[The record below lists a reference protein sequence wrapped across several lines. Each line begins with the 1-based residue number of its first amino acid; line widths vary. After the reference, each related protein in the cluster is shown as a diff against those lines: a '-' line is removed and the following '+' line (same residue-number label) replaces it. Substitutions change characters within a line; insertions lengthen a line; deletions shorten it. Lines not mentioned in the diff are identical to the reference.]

1 MHEFITS
8 TVLFTNICYAL
19 PVSAT
24 GSKDSPLYVRL
35 ADDLTQ
41 QVGRGI
47 LRQGDRVPSLRELSR
62 KKGVSISTALQ
73 AYLHLE
79 NRGFL
84 EARPQSGFYVRTPYS
99 DLIPEPQ
106 FEASKMLPAATGTN
120 AILAEI
126 MEAAS
131 DPSNI
136 SFGAG
141 HPNPE
146 VFPVARLNL
155 ILRRIIRRD
164 PLHSAH
170 YDFPPG
176 AEVLR
181 RQIARRAVDI
191 GGHFTPR
198 EITVTTGALEAMNL
212 CLRAV
217 AKAGDA
223 IAIESPT
230 YFGILQSALALNLKV
245 LEIPTHPQ
253 EGMDLNELERAI
265 RKHRVKACV
274 VMTNCHNPLGY
285 ILSDDYKKALVELTA
300 RHNVAVIEDDI
311 YGDLPLNG
319 PRPRVAK
326 SFDRKGLVMLCS
338 SFSKILC
345 AGFRVGWVVAGRFSA
360 EVQRLKFLTSVA
372 TASLPQRAVAEMIAS
387 GSYDRHLKRLRT
399 VIAARVDDTRRA
411 IARYFPEGTCVSRP
425 AGGYLLWV
433 QLPPRVDGLK
443 LYRAALEQHI
453 CILPGTIFSGV
464 GRYKNYIRINC
475 GDSRSEARDHALVT
489 LGRLCE
495 LL

>member
-1 MHEFITS
+1 
-8 TVLFTNICYAL
+8 
-19 PVSAT
+19 VSSA
-24 GSKDSPLYVRL
+24 GSRKLPLYVRL
-35 ADDLTQ
+35 ADDLTR
-41 QVGRGI
+41 QVDRGI
-47 LRQGDRVPSLRELSR
+47 LRQGDRVPSLRALSLR
-62 KKGVSISTALQ
+62 KGVSISTAMQ

-79 NRGFL
+79 NRGLL

-106 FEASKMLPAATGTN
+106 FEASKMQPPATGTD

-126 MEAAS
+126 MEAAN
-131 DPSNI
+131 DPANI

-141 HPNPE
+141 HPSPE
-146 VFPVARLNL
+146 VFPVSKLNL
-155 ILRRIIRRD
+155 ILRRIIRRH
-164 PLHSAH
+164 PMHSAH

-181 RQIARRAVDI
+181 RQVARRAIDI
-191 GGHFTPR
+191 GAQFTPR
-198 EITVTTGALEAMNL
+198 EVIVTTGALEAMNL

-217 AKAGDA
+217 TQAGDVVA
-223 IAIESPT
+223 VESPT
-230 YFGILQSALALNLKV
+230 YFGILHSALALNLKV

-285 ILSDDYKKALVELTA
+285 VLSDDYKKSLVELTA
-300 RHNVAVIEDDI
+300 RHNVAVIEDDV

-326 SFDRKGLVMLCS
+326 SFDRKELVMLCS
-338 SFSKILC
+338 SFSKILSS
-345 AGFRVGWVVAGRFSA
+345 GFRVGWVVAGRFAA

-372 TASLPQRAVAEMIAS
+372 TASLPQLAVAELMAS

-399 VIAARVDDTRRA
+399 VVAARVEDTRRA

-464 GRYKNYIRINC
+464 GHYKNYIRISC
-475 GDSRSEARDHALVT
+475 GDTRSEARDQALAT

-495 LL
+495 RAR

>member
-1 MHEFITS
+1 MSGI
-8 TVLFTNICYAL
+8 
-19 PVSAT
+19 
-24 GSKDSPLYVRL
+24 GSKESPLYVRL
-35 ADDLTQ
+35 ADDLTE
-41 QVGRGI
+41 QVGRGV

-62 KKGVSISTALQ
+62 RKGVSVSTALQ

-99 DLIPEPQ
+99 ELIPEPQ
-106 FEASKMLPAATGTN
+106 FKASKMQPPATGTN
-120 AILAEI
+120 AVLAEM

-131 DPSNI
+131 DPANV

-141 HPNPE
+141 HPSAE
-146 VFPVARLNL
+146 VFPVSRLNL
-155 ILRRIIRRD
+155 ILRRIIRRN
-164 PLHSAH
+164 PLHSSH

-176 AEVLR
+176 AEALR
-181 RQIARRAVDI
+181 RQIARRAIDSA
-191 GGHFTPR
+191 GHFTPQ
-198 EITVTTGALEAMNL
+198 EVLVTSGALEAMNL

-217 AKAGDA
+217 AQAGDV
-223 IAIESPT
+223 IAVESPT
-230 YFGILQSALALNLKV
+230 YFGILHSAIALKLKV

-300 RHNVAVIEDDI
+300 RHNVAIIEDDI
-311 YGDLPLNG
+311 YGDLPLSG
-319 PRPRVAK
+319 ERPRTAK

-338 SFSKILC
+338 SFSKVLC
-345 AGFRVGWVVAGRFSA
+345 SGFRIGWVVAGRFSA

-372 TASLPQRAVAEMIAS
+372 TASLPQLAVAELMAS
-387 GSYDRHLKRLRT
+387 GNYDRHLKRLRT
-399 VIAARVDDTRRA
+399 FVAARVEEMRRA
-411 IARYFPEGTCVSRP
+411 IARHFPEGTCVSRP

-433 QLPPRVDGLK
+433 QLPPRVNALK

-464 GRYKNYIRINC
+464 GRYNNFIRISS
-475 GDSRSEARDHALVT
+475 GDVRTEARDQALAT

-495 LL
+495 RAR